1 LWVGVLTEIIRE
13 IDMSYNKW
21 FSMYE
26 VVNESV
32 DDAALRLN
40 EFRTSAPSSSGLIP
54 DEVKFSSEFA
64 SAKRSY
70 DVAFKILQDFNKN
83 SPKEYQR
90 RRSDEWRESKFAAN
104 KSK

>member
-1 LWVGVLTEIIRE
+1 
-13 IDMSYNKW
+13 MNYNKW

-26 VVNESV
+26 VVNESADV
-32 DDAALRLN
+32 ASLALK
-40 EFRTSAPSSSGLIP
+40 EFKPAVLGGLLS
-54 DEVKFSSEFA
+54 DEVKFSPEFM

-70 DVAFKILQDFNKN
+70 NVAFKILQDFNKN

-90 RRSDEWRESKFAAN
+90 RRSDEWRASKIAAN

>member
-1 LWVGVLTEIIRE
+1 
-13 IDMSYNKW
+13 
-21 FSMYE
+21 MYE

-32 DDAALRLN
+32 DVASLALN
-40 EFRTSAPSSSGLIP
+40 EFRTSAPMLS
-54 DEVKFSSEFA
+54 DAVKFSPEFM

-70 DVAFKILQDFNKN
+70 NVAFKILQDFNKN

-90 RRSDEWRESKFAAN
+90 RRSDEWRASKIAAN